1 MATVAPKK
9 VVLRFPAEVAD
20 KPHIYYLVKDYDL
33 MVNILKANINPHKQG
48 TMIMELSGEQVE
60 AGIAFLETRG
70 INVQPLSEEIVRNER
85 RCISCGACTAICPS
99 AALFVERPAMTVHFD
114 GAKCVVCQL
123 CTRACPV
130 RAMEVKF

>member
-1 MATVAPKK
+1 MMASKK

-20 KPHIYYLVKDYDL
+20 KPLIYYLVKEFDL

-48 TMIMELSGEQVE
+48 TMIVELSGEKL
-60 AGIAFLETRG
+60 ADGISFLEFRG
-70 INVQPLSEEIVRNER
+70 VNVQSLSEEIVRNED

-99 AALFVERPAMTVHFD
+99 AALFIKRPAMTVHFD
-114 GAKCVVCQL
+114 EGKCIVCQL
-123 CTRACPV
+123 CTRACPI

>member
-1 MATVAPKK
+1 MAPKK
-9 VVLRFPAEVAD
+9 VVLRFPAEVSD
-20 KPHIYYLVKDYDL
+20 KPLIYYLVKDFDL

-48 TMIMELSGEQVE
+48 TMIMELSGDRFTD
-60 AGIAFLETRG
+60 GLAFLQERG
-70 INVQPLSEEIVRNER
+70 VNVQPLSEEIVRNED

-99 AALFVERPAMTVHFD
+99 AALFVERPSMIVRFD
-114 GAKCVVCQL
+114 GEKCVVCQL

>member
-1 MATVAPKK
+1 MMASKK

-20 KPHIYYLVKDYDL
+20 RPLVYYLVKDFDL

-48 TMIMELSGEQVE
+48 TMIVDLSGEKLA
-60 AGIAFLETRG
+60 AGISFLESRG
-70 INVQPLSEEIVRNER
+70 VNVQPLSEEIVRNED

-99 AALFVERPAMTVHFD
+99 AALFIERPAMTVHFD
-114 GAKCVVCQL
+114 GGKCIVCQL
-123 CTRACPV
+123 CTRACPI